1 MEGIGTGLNVVARQE
16 GALEES
22 QPEKLVV
29 VMNFYRDAELRGAR
43 LLLNLHRHL
52 RDADSQF
59 KLTRHLADETRHA
72 WLWTRRITEAG
83 GVPKSIGD
91 GYQHRLGLRIGVPKD
106 TLELLALTLVAENRA
121 LDRYRS
127 HAARPDVDSGT
138 LAVLKAVSGDEQWH
152 LAWIREKLREI
163 AADRGV
169 EERGIQILDRYVAIE
184 REVYAGFE
192 AEEAELV
199 SR

>member
-1 MEGIGTGLNVVARQE
+1 MAAIGLNAIVRRKGV
-16 GALEES
+16 LEKS
-22 QPEKLVV
+22 QPEKLIVI
-29 VMNFYRDAELRGAR
+29 MNFYRDAELRGAR
-43 LLLNLHRHL
+43 LLLNLHHHL

-72 WLWTRRITEAG
+72 WLWTKRIVEIG
-83 GVPKSIGD
+83 GLPASVAN

-121 LDRYRS
+121 LDRYRA
-127 HAARPDVDSGT
+127 HAARRDVDSGT

-163 AADRGV
+163 AANCGDKD
-169 EERGIQILDRYVAIE
+169 RGIQVLDRYAAIE
-184 REVYAGFE
+184 REVYASFE
-192 AEEAELV
+192 AEEAELM

>member
-1 MEGIGTGLNVVARQE
+1 MED
-16 GALEES
+16 S
-22 QPEKLVV
+22 DSEKLIVI
-29 VMNFYRDAELRGAR
+29 MNFYRDAELRGAR

-52 RDADSQF
+52 HDADSQF
-59 KLTRHLADETRHA
+59 KLTRHLADEARHA
-72 WLWTRRITEAG
+72 WLWTRRITEVG
-83 GVPKSIGD
+83 GVPGTIAN

-121 LDRYRS
+121 LDRYS
-127 HAARPDVDSGT
+127 THAERPHVDLGT

-163 AADRGV
+163 AAYRGD
-169 EERGIQILDRYVAIE
+169 EERGIQVLDRYSAIE
-184 REVYAGFE
+184 REVYASFV
-192 AEEAELV
+192 AEEAELM